1 MPHTLKRILA
11 DVINKP
17 QLITTEYA
25 DFVYNFLNDRNTDSG
40 YSKEAAIA
48 GGRKR
53 DKQELQYNEDTA
65 IGVIPVTGAL
75 SYLEYYGMCGEVG
88 TSYQGIV
95 SQFDQLIDSGAKTI
109 ILDVDSPGGMAFSMM
124 ETGRYLRKKADERGV
139 QLVAYVDGLSAS
151 AAFGLSVAAHEIIAN
166 PDAELGSV
174 GVVVKLRN
182 MNKAMNNAGV
192 EDTYIYAGDSKIP
205 FKEDGSFREDFLSD
219 IQYKVDALYQ
229 QFTQYVADMRGID
242 VGVVKSTQAK
252 VLLAQDA
259 IGIGFADKVMT
270 REDFSNYLADLVEK
284 PMRFSFKSKG
294 ENKNMTT
301 DVIEQEAVASLQAEF
316 EATVAKN
323 SELAAALAAQ
333 NEAFEAAQAQAADL
347 QKAVAAAQEQIAQMQ
362 ATAAK
367 EASDKRLTALQ
378 AVVDQDQAAAL
389 HVSLAALDDKAFATV
404 VASLQS
410 KAAEEEKA
418 FAEKGVAGGSADNKD
433 EDLVAKQLK
442 AKYAKPTAQ

>member
-1 MPHTLKRILA
+1 MGKLLRLTNKLYNTPHLMLPASLERVFTYL
-11 DVINKP
+11 D
-17 QLITTEYA
+17 
-25 DFVYNFLNDRNTDSG
+25 DRNNHADLAVQLEKKPKERNVQYVAETQVGVLSVSG
-40 YSKEAAIA
+40 PLTYIEYEA
-48 GGRKR
+48 
-53 DKQELQYNEDTA
+53 
-65 IGVIPVTGAL
+65 
-75 SYLEYYGMCGEVG
+75 MCGEQNS
-88 TSYQGIV
+88 SYQQIV
-95 SQFDQLIDSGAKTI
+95 DDFDKLCSMGAKTI
-109 ILDVDSPGGMAFSMM
+109 VMDVDSPGGEAYGLQ
-124 ETGRYLRKKADERGV
+124 ETGRYLRKKADEKGI

-205 FKEDGSFREDFLSD
+205 FKEDGSFREDFLAD

-229 QFTQYVADMRGID
+229 QFTEYVADMRGID

-301 DVIEQEAVASLQAEF
+301 DVIEQEAVASLKADF
-316 EATVAKN
+316 EAAVAKN
-323 SELAAALAAQ
+323 AELAAALAAQ
-333 NEAFEAAQAQAADL
+333 NEAFEAAQAQAAEL

-362 ATAAK
+362 AAAAK
-367 EASDKRLTALQ
+367 EASDKRMAALQ
-378 AVVDQDQAAAL
+378 AVVDQDQAATL

-404 VASLQS
+404 VASLQT
-410 KAAEEEKA
+410 KAVDEEKA
-418 FAEKGVAGGSADNKD
+418 FAEKGFAGSNADPVE
-433 EDLVAKQLK
+433 EDKTAAIIK
-442 AKYAKPTAQ
+442 AKYAAKKQ

>member
-1 MPHTLKRILA
+1 MGKLLRLTSILYNTPHLMLPASLERVFTYL
-11 DVINKP
+11 D
-17 QLITTEYA
+17 
-25 DFVYNFLNDRNTDSG
+25 DRNNHAELAVQLEKKP
-40 YSKEAAIA
+40 KE
-48 GGRKR
+48 RV
-53 DKQELQYNEDTA
+53 LQYVAETQVGVLSVSGPLTYIEYEA
-65 IGVIPVTGAL
+65 I
-75 SYLEYYGMCGEVG
+75 CGEQNS
-88 TSYQGIV
+88 SYQRIV
-95 SQFDQLIDSGAKTI
+95 DDFDKLCSMGAKTI
-109 ILDVDSPGGMAFSMM
+109 VMDVDSPGGIAYGMT

-205 FKEDGSFREDFLSD
+205 FKEDGSFREDFLAD

-229 QFTQYVADMRGID
+229 QFTEYVADMRGID

-259 IGIGFADKVMT
+259 IKIGFADKVMT

-316 EATVAKN
+316 EAAVAKN

-333 NEAFEAAQAQAADL
+333 NDAFEAAQAQAADL

-362 ATAAK
+362 AAAAK

-378 AVVDQDQAAAL
+378 AVVDKDQAAAL
-389 HVSLAALDDKAFATV
+389 HVSLSGLDDKAFATV

-410 KAAEEEKA
+410 KAVDEEKA
-418 FAEKGVAGGSADNKD
+418 FAEKGITGADSEPVE
-433 EDLVAKQLK
+433 EDKAAAILK
-442 AKYAKPTAQ
+442 AKYAAKKQ

>member
-1 MPHTLKRILA
+1 MGKLLRLTSILYNTPHLMLPASLERVFTYL
-11 DVINKP
+11 D
-17 QLITTEYA
+17 
-25 DFVYNFLNDRNTDSG
+25 DRNNHAELAVQLEKKP
-40 YSKEAAIA
+40 KE
-48 GGRKR
+48 RV
-53 DKQELQYNEDTA
+53 LQYVAETQV
-65 IGVIPVTGAL
+65 GVL
-75 SYLEYYGMCGEVG
+75 SVSGPLTYIEYEAMCGEQNS
-88 TSYQGIV
+88 SYQQIV
-95 SQFDQLIDSGAKTI
+95 DDFDKLCSMGAKTI
-109 ILDVDSPGGMAFSMM
+109 VMDVDSPGGMAYGMT

-229 QFTQYVADMRGID
+229 QFTEYVADMRGID

-259 IGIGFADKVMT
+259 IKLGFADKVMT

-323 SELAAALAAQ
+323 SELVAALAAQ
-333 NEAFEAAQAQAADL
+333 NDAFEAAQAQAAEL
-347 QKAVAAAQEQIAQMQ
+347 QKAVAAAQDQIAQMQ

-410 KAAEEEKA
+410 KAVDEEKA
-418 FAEKGVAGGSADNKD
+418 FAEKGVTGGDADKPVEQD
-433 EDLVAKQLK
+433 K
-442 AKYAKPTAQ
+442 AAAILQARYATK

>member
-1 MPHTLKRILA
+1 MGKLLRLTSILYNTPHLMLPASLERVFTYL
-11 DVINKP
+11 D
-17 QLITTEYA
+17 
-25 DFVYNFLNDRNTDSG
+25 DRNNHAELAVQLEKKP
-40 YSKEAAIA
+40 KE
-48 GGRKR
+48 RV
-53 DKQELQYNEDTA
+53 LQYVAETQVGVLSVSGPLTYIEYEA
-65 IGVIPVTGAL
+65 I
-75 SYLEYYGMCGEVG
+75 CGEQNS
-88 TSYQGIV
+88 SYQQIV
-95 SQFDQLIDSGAKTI
+95 DDFDKLCSMGAKTI
-109 ILDVDSPGGMAFSMM
+109 VMDVDSPGGMAYGMT

-259 IGIGFADKVMT
+259 IKLGFADKVMT

-323 SELAAALAAQ
+323 SELVAALAAQ
-333 NEAFEAAQAQAADL
+333 NDAFEAAKAQAAEL

-378 AVVDQDQAAAL
+378 AVVDHDQAAAL
-389 HVSLAALDDKAFATV
+389 HVSLATLDDKAFATV

-410 KAAEEEKA
+410 KAVDEEKA
-418 FAEKGVAGGSADNKD
+418 FAEKGITGAESEPVE
-433 EDLVAKQLK
+433 EDKAAAILK
-442 AKYAKPTAQ
+442 AKYAAKKQ

>member
-1 MPHTLKRILA
+1 MLPASLERVFTYL
-11 DVINKP
+11 D
-17 QLITTEYA
+17 
-25 DFVYNFLNDRNTDSG
+25 DRNNHAELAVQLEKKP
-40 YSKEAAIA
+40 KE
-48 GGRKR
+48 RV
-53 DKQELQYNEDTA
+53 LQYVAETQV
-65 IGVIPVTGAL
+65 GVL
-75 SYLEYYGMCGEVG
+75 SVSGPLTYIEYEAMCGEQNS
-88 TSYQGIV
+88 SYQQIV
-95 SQFDQLIDSGAKTI
+95 DDFDKLCSMGAKTVVM
-109 ILDVDSPGGMAFSMM
+109 DVDSPGGEAYGLQ

-182 MNKAMNNAGV
+182 MNKAMNNVGV

-205 FKEDGSFREDFLSD
+205 FKEDGSFREDFLAD

-229 QFTQYVADMRGID
+229 QFTEYVADMRGID

-259 IGIGFADKVMT
+259 IKIGFADKVMT

-316 EATVAKN
+316 EAAVAKN

-333 NEAFEAAQAQAADL
+333 NDAFEAAQAQAADL

-362 ATAAK
+362 AAAAK

-378 AVVDQDQAAAL
+378 AVVDKDQAAAL
-389 HVSLAALDDKAFATV
+389 HVSLSGLDDKAFATV

-410 KAAEEEKA
+410 KAVDEEKA
-418 FAEKGVAGGSADNKD
+418 FAEKGITGADSEPVE
-433 EDLVAKQLK
+433 EDKAAAILK
-442 AKYAKPTAQ
+442 AKYAAKKQ

>member
-1 MPHTLKRILA
+1 MGKLLRLTSILYNTPHLMLPASLERVFTYL
-11 DVINKP
+11 D
-17 QLITTEYA
+17 
-25 DFVYNFLNDRNTDSG
+25 DRNNHAELAVQLEKKPKERNVQYVAETQVGVLSVSG
-40 YSKEAAIA
+40 PLTYIEYEA
-48 GGRKR
+48 
-53 DKQELQYNEDTA
+53 
-65 IGVIPVTGAL
+65 
-75 SYLEYYGMCGEVG
+75 MCGEQNS
-88 TSYQGIV
+88 SYQQIV
-95 SQFDQLIDSGAKTI
+95 DDFDKLCSMGAKTI
-109 ILDVDSPGGMAFSMM
+109 VMDVDSPGGMAYGMT
-124 ETGRYLRKKADERGV
+124 ETGRYLRKKADEKGI

-205 FKEDGSFREDFLSD
+205 FKEDGSFREDFLAD

-229 QFTQYVADMRGID
+229 QFTEYVADMRGID

-252 VLLAQDA
+252 VLIAQDA
-259 IGIGFADKVMT
+259 IKIGFADKVMT

-301 DVIEQEAVASLQAEF
+301 DVIEQEAVASLKADF
-316 EATVAKN
+316 EAAVAKN
-323 SELAAALAAQ
+323 AELAAALAAQ
-333 NEAFEAAQAQAADL
+333 NEAFEAAQAQAAEL

-362 ATAAK
+362 AAAAK
-367 EASDKRLTALQ
+367 EASDKRLNALQ
-378 AVVDQDQAAAL
+378 AVVDQDQAATL

-404 VASLQS
+404 VASLQT
-410 KAAEEEKA
+410 KAVDEDKA
-418 FAEKGVAGGSADNKD
+418 FAEKGFAGSNADPVE
-433 EDLVAKQLK
+433 EDKTAAIIK
-442 AKYAKPTAQ
+442 AKYAAKKQ

>member
-1 MPHTLKRILA
+1 MGKLLRLTNKLYNTPHLMLPASLERVFTYL
-11 DVINKP
+11 D
-17 QLITTEYA
+17 
-25 DFVYNFLNDRNTDSG
+25 DRNNHAELAVQLEKKP
-40 YSKEAAIA
+40 KE
-48 GGRKR
+48 RNV
-53 DKQELQYNEDTA
+53 QYVAETQV
-65 IGVIPVTGAL
+65 GVISVNGPLT
-75 SYLEYYGMCGEVG
+75 YIEYEAMCGEQNS
-88 TSYQGIV
+88 SYQQIV
-95 SQFDQLIDSGAKTI
+95 DDFDKLCSMGAKTI
-109 ILDVDSPGGMAFSMM
+109 VMDVDSPGGEAYGLQ

-139 QLVAYVDGLSAS
+139 QLIAYVDGLSAS

-205 FKEDGSFREDFLSD
+205 FKEDGSFREDFLAD

-229 QFTQYVADMRGID
+229 QFTEYVADMRGID

-259 IGIGFADKVMT
+259 IKLGFADKVMT

-316 EATVAKN
+316 EAAVAKN

-333 NEAFEAAQAQAADL
+333 NDAFEAAQAQAADL

-362 ATAAK
+362 AAAAK

-378 AVVDQDQAAAL
+378 AVVDKDQAAAL
-389 HVSLAALDDKAFATV
+389 HVSLSGLDDKAFATV

-410 KAAEEEKA
+410 KAVDEEKA
-418 FAEKGVAGGSADNKD
+418 FAEKGITGADSEPVE
-433 EDLVAKQLK
+433 EDKAAAILK
-442 AKYAKPTAQ
+442 AKYAAKKQ

>member
-1 MPHTLKRILA
+1 MGKLLRLTSILYNTPHLMLPASLERVFTYL
-11 DVINKP
+11 D
-17 QLITTEYA
+17 
-25 DFVYNFLNDRNTDSG
+25 DRNNHAELAVQLEKKP
-40 YSKEAAIA
+40 KE
-48 GGRKR
+48 RV
-53 DKQELQYNEDTA
+53 LQYVAETQV
-65 IGVIPVTGAL
+65 GVL
-75 SYLEYYGMCGEVG
+75 SVSGPLTYIEYEAMCGEQNS
-88 TSYQGIV
+88 SYQQIV
-95 SQFDQLIDSGAKTI
+95 DDFDKLCSMGAKTI
-109 ILDVDSPGGMAFSMM
+109 VMDVDSPGGEAYGLT

-229 QFTQYVADMRGID
+229 QFTEYVADMRGID

-259 IGIGFADKVMT
+259 IKLGFADKAMT

-301 DVIEQEAVASLQAEF
+301 DVIGQEAVASLQADF

-323 SELAAALAAQ
+323 SELVAALAAQ
-333 NEAFEAAQAQAADL
+333 NDAFEAAQAQAAEL
-347 QKAVAAAQEQIAQMQ
+347 QKTVAAAQEQIAQMQ
-362 ATAAK
+362 AAAAK

-410 KAAEEEKA
+410 KAVDEEKA
-418 FAEKGVAGGSADNKD
+418 FAEKGVTGGDADKPVEQD
-433 EDLVAKQLK
+433 K
-442 AKYAKPTAQ
+442 AAAILQARYATK

>member
-1 MPHTLKRILA
+1 MGKLLRLTSILYNTPHLMLPASLERVFTYL
-11 DVINKP
+11 D
-17 QLITTEYA
+17 
-25 DFVYNFLNDRNTDSG
+25 DRNNHAELAVRLEKKPKERNVQYVAETQVGVLSVSG
-40 YSKEAAIA
+40 PLTYIEYEA
-48 GGRKR
+48 
-53 DKQELQYNEDTA
+53 
-65 IGVIPVTGAL
+65 
-75 SYLEYYGMCGEVG
+75 MCGEQNS
-88 TSYQGIV
+88 SYQQIV
-95 SQFDQLIDSGAKTI
+95 DDFDKLCSMGAKTI
-109 ILDVDSPGGMAFSMM
+109 VMDVDSPGGMAYGMM
-124 ETGRYLRKKADERGV
+124 ETGRYLRKKANEKGI

-205 FKEDGSFREDFLSD
+205 FKEDGSFREDFLAD

-229 QFTQYVADMRGID
+229 QFTEYVADMRGID

-301 DVIEQEAVASLQAEF
+301 DVIEQEAVASLKADF
-316 EATVAKN
+316 EAAVAKN
-323 SELAAALAAQ
+323 AELAAALAAQ
-333 NEAFEAAQAQAADL
+333 NEAFEAAQAQAAEL
-347 QKAVAAAQEQIAQMQ
+347 QKAVAAAQEQVAQMQ
-362 ATAAK
+362 AAAAK
-367 EASDKRLTALQ
+367 EASDKRLNALQ

-404 VASLQS
+404 VASLQT
-410 KAAEEEKA
+410 KAVDEDKA
-418 FAEKGVAGGSADNKD
+418 FAEKGFAGSNADPVE
-433 EDLVAKQLK
+433 EDKTAAIIK
-442 AKYAKPTAQ
+442 AKYAAKKQ

>member
-1 MPHTLKRILA
+1 MGKLLRLTNKLYNTPHLMLPASLERVFTYL
-11 DVINKP
+11 D
-17 QLITTEYA
+17 
-25 DFVYNFLNDRNTDSG
+25 DRNNHAELAVQLEKKP
-40 YSKEAAIA
+40 KE
-48 GGRKR
+48 RV
-53 DKQELQYNEDTA
+53 LQYVAETQV
-65 IGVIPVTGAL
+65 GVL
-75 SYLEYYGMCGEVG
+75 SVNGPLTYIEYEAMCGEQNS
-88 TSYQGIV
+88 SYQQIV
-95 SQFDQLIDSGAKTI
+95 DDFDKLCSMGAKTI
-109 ILDVDSPGGMAFSMM
+109 VMDADSPGGEAYGMM
-124 ETGRYLRKKADERGV
+124 ETGRYLRKKADEKGI

-151 AAFGLSVAAHEIIAN
+151 ACFGLCVAAHEIIAN

-229 QFTQYVADMRGID
+229 QFTEYVADMRGID

-259 IGIGFADKVMT
+259 IKLGFADKVMT

-301 DVIEQEAVASLQAEF
+301 DVIGQEAVASLQAEF

-323 SELAAALAAQ
+323 SELVAALAAQ
-333 NEAFEAAQAQAADL
+333 NEAFEAAQAQAAEL

-367 EASDKRLTALQ
+367 EASDKRLAALQ

-389 HVSLAALDDKAFATV
+389 HVSLAALDDNAFATV
-404 VASLQS
+404 VGSLQS
-410 KAAEEEKA
+410 KAVDEEKA
-418 FAEKGVAGGSADNKD
+418 FAEKGVTGGDADKPVE
-433 EDLVAKQLK
+433 EDKAAAILK
-442 AKYAKPTAQ
+442 ARYATK

>member
-1 MPHTLKRILA
+1 MGKLLRLTSILYNTPHLMLPASLERVFTYL
-11 DVINKP
+11 D
-17 QLITTEYA
+17 
-25 DFVYNFLNDRNTDSG
+25 DRNNHAELAVQLEKKPKEHNVQYVAETQVGVLSVSG
-40 YSKEAAIA
+40 PLTYIEYEA
-48 GGRKR
+48 
-53 DKQELQYNEDTA
+53 
-65 IGVIPVTGAL
+65 
-75 SYLEYYGMCGEVG
+75 MCGEQNS
-88 TSYQGIV
+88 SYQQIV
-95 SQFDQLIDSGAKTI
+95 DDFDKLCSMGAKTI
-109 ILDVDSPGGMAFSMM
+109 VMDVDSPGGIAYGMM
-124 ETGRYLRKKADERGV
+124 ETGRYLRKKADEKGI

-205 FKEDGSFREDFLSD
+205 FKEDGSFREDFLAD

-229 QFTQYVADMRGID
+229 QFTEYVADMRGID

-301 DVIEQEAVASLQAEF
+301 DVIEQEAVASLKADF
-316 EATVAKN
+316 EAAVAKN
-323 SELAAALAAQ
+323 AELAAALAAQ
-333 NEAFEAAQAQAADL
+333 NEAFEAAQAQAAEL
-347 QKAVAAAQEQIAQMQ
+347 QKAVADAQEQIAQMQ
-362 ATAAK
+362 AAAAK
-367 EASDKRLTALQ
+367 EASDKRLNALQ

-404 VASLQS
+404 VASLQT
-410 KAAEEEKA
+410 KAVDEDKA
-418 FAEKGVAGGSADNKD
+418 FAEKGFAGSNADPVE
-433 EDLVAKQLK
+433 EDKTAAIIK
-442 AKYAKPTAQ
+442 AKYAAKKQ

>member
-1 MPHTLKRILA
+1 MGKLLRLTNKLYNTPHLMLPASLERVFTYL
-11 DVINKP
+11 D
-17 QLITTEYA
+17 
-25 DFVYNFLNDRNTDSG
+25 DRNNHAELAVQLEKKPKERNVQYVAETQVGVLSVSG
-40 YSKEAAIA
+40 PLTYIEYEA
-48 GGRKR
+48 
-53 DKQELQYNEDTA
+53 
-65 IGVIPVTGAL
+65 
-75 SYLEYYGMCGEVG
+75 MCGEQNS
-88 TSYQGIV
+88 SYQQIV
-95 SQFDQLIDSGAKTI
+95 DDFDKLCSMGAKTI
-109 ILDVDSPGGMAFSMM
+109 VMDVDSPGGEAYGLQ
-124 ETGRYLRKKADERGV
+124 ETGRYLRKKADEKGI

-205 FKEDGSFREDFLSD
+205 FKEDGSFREDFLAD

-229 QFTQYVADMRGID
+229 QFTEYVADMRGID

-301 DVIEQEAVASLQAEF
+301 DVIEQEAVASLKADF
-316 EATVAKN
+316 EAAVAKN
-323 SELAAALAAQ
+323 AELAAALAAQ
-333 NEAFEAAQAQAADL
+333 NEAFEAAQAQAAEL

-362 ATAAK
+362 AAAAK
-367 EASDKRLTALQ
+367 EASDKRMAALQ
-378 AVVDQDQAAAL
+378 AVVDQDQAATL

-404 VASLQS
+404 VASLQT
-410 KAAEEEKA
+410 KAVDEDKA
-418 FAEKGVAGGSADNKD
+418 FAEKGFAGSNADPVE
-433 EDLVAKQLK
+433 EDKTAAIIK
-442 AKYAKPTAQ
+442 AKYAAKKQ

>member
-1 MPHTLKRILA
+1 MGKLLRLTSILYNTPHLMLPASLERVFTYL
-11 DVINKP
+11 D
-17 QLITTEYA
+17 
-25 DFVYNFLNDRNTDSG
+25 DRNNHAELAVQLEKKP
-40 YSKEAAIA
+40 KE
-48 GGRKR
+48 RV
-53 DKQELQYNEDTA
+53 LQYVAETQV
-65 IGVIPVTGAL
+65 GVL
-75 SYLEYYGMCGEVG
+75 SVSGPLTYIEYEAMCGEQNS
-88 TSYQGIV
+88 SYQQIV
-95 SQFDQLIDSGAKTI
+95 DDFDKLCSMGAKTI
-109 ILDVDSPGGMAFSMM
+109 VMDVDSPGGMAYGMT

-259 IGIGFADKVMT
+259 IKLGFADKVMT

-301 DVIEQEAVASLQAEF
+301 DVIEQEAIASLQAEF

-323 SELAAALAAQ
+323 SELVAALAAQ
-333 NEAFEAAQAQAADL
+333 NDAFEAAQAQAAEL
-347 QKAVAAAQEQIAQMQ
+347 QKTVAAAQEQIAQMQ
-362 ATAAK
+362 AAAAK

-410 KAAEEEKA
+410 KAVDEEKA

>member
-1 MPHTLKRILA
+1 MGKLLRLTSILYNTPHLMLPASLERVFTYL
-11 DVINKP
+11 D
-17 QLITTEYA
+17 
-25 DFVYNFLNDRNTDSG
+25 DRNNHAELAVQLEKKP
-40 YSKEAAIA
+40 KE
-48 GGRKR
+48 RV
-53 DKQELQYNEDTA
+53 LQYVVETQV
-65 IGVIPVTGAL
+65 GVL
-75 SYLEYYGMCGEVG
+75 SVSGPLTYIEYEAMCGEQNS
-88 TSYQGIV
+88 SYQQIV
-95 SQFDQLIDSGAKTI
+95 DDFDKLCSMGAKTI
-109 ILDVDSPGGMAFSMM
+109 VMDVDSPGGMAYGMA

-205 FKEDGSFREDFLSD
+205 FKEDGSFREDFLAD

-229 QFTQYVADMRGID
+229 QFTEYVADMRGID

-316 EATVAKN
+316 EAAVAKN
-323 SELAAALAAQ
+323 TELAAALTAQ
-333 NEAFEAAQAQAADL
+333 NDAFEAAQAQAAEL

-362 ATAAK
+362 AAAAK

-389 HVSLAALDDKAFATV
+389 HMSLAALDDKAFATV

-410 KAAEEEKA
+410 KAVDEEKA
-418 FAEKGVAGGSADNKD
+418 FAEKGITGAESEPVE
-433 EDLVAKQLK
+433 EDKAAAILK
-442 AKYAKPTAQ
+442 AKYAAKKQ

>member
-1 MPHTLKRILA
+1 MGKLLRLTNKLYNTPHLMLPASLERVFTYL
-11 DVINKP
+11 D
-17 QLITTEYA
+17 
-25 DFVYNFLNDRNTDSG
+25 DRNNHAELAIQLEKKPKERNVQYVAETQVGVLSVSG
-40 YSKEAAIA
+40 PLTYIEYEA
-48 GGRKR
+48 
-53 DKQELQYNEDTA
+53 
-65 IGVIPVTGAL
+65 
-75 SYLEYYGMCGEVG
+75 MCGEQNS
-88 TSYQGIV
+88 SYQQIV
-95 SQFDQLIDSGAKTI
+95 DDFDKLCSMGAKTI
-109 ILDVDSPGGMAFSMM
+109 VMDVDSPGGEAYSLQ

-205 FKEDGSFREDFLSD
+205 FKEDGSFREDFLAD

-229 QFTQYVADMRGID
+229 QFTEYVADMRGID

-259 IGIGFADKVMT
+259 IKLGFADKVMT

-316 EATVAKN
+316 EAAVAKN

-333 NEAFEAAQAQAADL
+333 NDAFEAAQAQAADL

-362 ATAAK
+362 AAAAK

-378 AVVDQDQAAAL
+378 AVVDKDQAAAL
-389 HVSLAALDDKAFATV
+389 HVSLSGLDDKAFATV

-410 KAAEEEKA
+410 KAVDEEKA
-418 FAEKGVAGGSADNKD
+418 FAEKGITGADSEPVE
-433 EDLVAKQLK
+433 EDKAAAILK
-442 AKYAKPTAQ
+442 AKYAAKKQ

>member
-1 MPHTLKRILA
+1 MGKLLRLTSILYNTPHLMLPASLERVFTYL
-11 DVINKP
+11 D
-17 QLITTEYA
+17 
-25 DFVYNFLNDRNTDSG
+25 DRNNH
-40 YSKEAAIA
+40 A
-48 GGRKR
+48 
-53 DKQELQYNEDTA
+53 ELAVQLEKKPKDRNVQYVAETQV
-65 IGVIPVTGAL
+65 GVISVNGPLT
-75 SYLEYYGMCGEVG
+75 YIEYEAMCGEQNS
-88 TSYQGIV
+88 SYQQIV
-95 SQFDQLIDSGAKTI
+95 DDFDKLCSMGAKTI
-109 ILDVDSPGGMAFSMM
+109 VMDVDSPGGMAYGMT
-124 ETGRYLRKKADERGV
+124 ETGRYLRKKADERGI

-151 AAFGLSVAAHEIIAN
+151 AAFGLSAAAHEIIAN

-205 FKEDGSFREDFLSD
+205 FKEDGSFREDFLAD

-229 QFTQYVADMRGID
+229 QFTEYVADMRGID

-259 IGIGFADKVMT
+259 IKIGFADKVMT

-301 DVIEQEAVASLQAEF
+301 DVIEQEAVASLQADF
-316 EATVAKN
+316 EAAVAKN

-333 NEAFEAAQAQAADL
+333 NDAFEAVQAQAADL

-362 ATAAK
+362 AAAAK

-378 AVVDQDQAAAL
+378 AVVDKDQAAAL
-389 HVSLAALDDKAFATV
+389 HVSLSGLDDKAFATV

-410 KAAEEEKA
+410 KAVDEEKA
-418 FAEKGVAGGSADNKD
+418 FAEKGITGADSEPVE
-433 EDLVAKQLK
+433 EDKAAAILK
-442 AKYAKPTAQ
+442 AKYAAKKQ

>member
-1 MPHTLKRILA
+1 MGKLLRLTNKLYNTPHLMLPASLERVFTYL
-11 DVINKP
+11 D
-17 QLITTEYA
+17 
-25 DFVYNFLNDRNTDSG
+25 DRNNHAELAVQLEKKP
-40 YSKEAAIA
+40 KE
-48 GGRKR
+48 RNV
-53 DKQELQYNEDTA
+53 QYVAETQ
-65 IGVIPVTGAL
+65 IGVL
-75 SYLEYYGMCGEVG
+75 SVSGPLTYIEYEAMCGEQNS
-88 TSYQGIV
+88 SYQQIV
-95 SQFDQLIDSGAKTI
+95 DDFDKLCSMGAKTI
-109 ILDVDSPGGMAFSMM
+109 VMDVDSPGGEAYGLQ
-124 ETGRYLRKKADERGV
+124 ETGRYLRKKADEKGI

-229 QFTQYVADMRGID
+229 QFTEYVADMRGID

-252 VLLAQDA
+252 VLMAQDA
-259 IGIGFADKVMT
+259 IKIGFADKAMT

-301 DVIEQEAVASLQAEF
+301 DVIEQEAVTSLKADF
-316 EATVAKN
+316 EAAVAKN
-323 SELAAALAAQ
+323 TELAAALAAQ
-333 NEAFEAAQAQAADL
+333 NEAFEAAQAQAAEL
-347 QKAVAAAQEQIAQMQ
+347 QKAVAAAQEQVAQMQ
-362 ATAAK
+362 AAAAK
-367 EASDKRLTALQ
+367 EASDKRMAALQ

-404 VASLQS
+404 VASLQA
-410 KAAEEEKA
+410 KAVDEDKA
-418 FAEKGVAGGSADNKD
+418 FAEKGFAGSNADPVE
-433 EDLVAKQLK
+433 EDKTAAIIK
-442 AKYAKPTAQ
+442 AKYAAKKQ

>member
-1 MPHTLKRILA
+1 MGKLLRLTSILYNTPHLMLPASLERVFTYL
-11 DVINKP
+11 D
-17 QLITTEYA
+17 
-25 DFVYNFLNDRNTDSG
+25 DRNNHAELAVQLEKKP
-40 YSKEAAIA
+40 KERA
-48 GGRKR
+48 
-53 DKQELQYNEDTA
+53 LQYVAETQV
-65 IGVIPVTGAL
+65 GVL
-75 SYLEYYGMCGEVG
+75 SVSGPLTYIEYEAMCGEQNS
-88 TSYQGIV
+88 SYQQIV
-95 SQFDQLIDSGAKTI
+95 DDFDKLCSMGAKTI
-109 ILDVDSPGGMAFSMM
+109 VMDVDSPGGMAYGMT
-124 ETGRYLRKKADERGV
+124 ETGRYLRKKADEKGV

-205 FKEDGSFREDFLSD
+205 FKEDGSFREDFLAD

-229 QFTQYVADMRGID
+229 QFTEYVADMRGID

-252 VLLAQDA
+252 VMLAQDA
-259 IGIGFADKVMT
+259 IKIGFADKVMT

-301 DVIEQEAVASLQAEF
+301 DVIEQESVASLQASLD
-316 EATVAKN
+316 AAVAKN
-323 SELAAALAAQ
+323 DELAAALAAQ
-333 NEAFEAAQAQAADL
+333 NEAFESAQAQAADL

-362 ATAAK
+362 AAAAK

-389 HVSLAALDDKAFATV
+389 HVSLSGLDDKAFATV

-410 KAAEEEKA
+410 KAVEEEKA
-418 FAEKGVAGGSADNKD
+418 FAEKGITGAESEPVE
-433 EDLVAKQLK
+433 EDKAAAILK
-442 AKYAKPTAQ
+442 AKYAAKKQ

>member
-1 MPHTLKRILA
+1 MGKLLRLTSILYNTPHLMLPASLERVFTYL
-11 DVINKP
+11 D
-17 QLITTEYA
+17 
-25 DFVYNFLNDRNTDSG
+25 DRNNHAELAVRLEKKPKERNVQYVAETQVGVLSVSG
-40 YSKEAAIA
+40 PLTYIEYEA
-48 GGRKR
+48 
-53 DKQELQYNEDTA
+53 
-65 IGVIPVTGAL
+65 
-75 SYLEYYGMCGEVG
+75 MCGEQNS
-88 TSYQGIV
+88 SYQQIV
-95 SQFDQLIDSGAKTI
+95 DDFDKLCSMGAKTI
-109 ILDVDSPGGMAFSMM
+109 VMDVDSPGGMAYGMM
-124 ETGRYLRKKADERGV
+124 ETGRYLRKKANEKGI

-205 FKEDGSFREDFLSD
+205 FKEDGSFREDFLAD

-229 QFTQYVADMRGID
+229 QFTEYVADMRGID

-301 DVIEQEAVASLQAEF
+301 DVIEQEAVASLKADF
-316 EATVAKN
+316 EAAVAKN
-323 SELAAALAAQ
+323 AELAAALAAQ
-333 NEAFEAAQAQAADL
+333 NEAFEAAQAQAAEL
-347 QKAVAAAQEQIAQMQ
+347 QKAVAAAQEQVAQMQ
-362 ATAAK
+362 AAAAK
-367 EASDKRLTALQ
+367 EASDKRLNALQ
-378 AVVDQDQAAAL
+378 AVVDQDQAATL

-404 VASLQS
+404 VASLQT
-410 KAAEEEKA
+410 KAVDEDKA
-418 FAEKGVAGGSADNKD
+418 FAEKGFAGSNADPVE
-433 EDLVAKQLK
+433 EDKTAAIIK
-442 AKYAKPTAQ
+442 AKYAAKKQ

>member
-1 MPHTLKRILA
+1 MGKLLRLTNKLYNTPHLMLPASLERVFTYL
-11 DVINKP
+11 D
-17 QLITTEYA
+17 
-25 DFVYNFLNDRNTDSG
+25 DRNNHAELAVQLEKKPKERNVQYVAETQVGVLSVSG
-40 YSKEAAIA
+40 PLTYIEYEA
-48 GGRKR
+48 
-53 DKQELQYNEDTA
+53 
-65 IGVIPVTGAL
+65 
-75 SYLEYYGMCGEVG
+75 MCGEQNS
-88 TSYQGIV
+88 SYQQIV
-95 SQFDQLIDSGAKTI
+95 DDFDKLCSMGARTI
-109 ILDVDSPGGMAFSMM
+109 VMDVDSPGGEAYGLQ
-124 ETGRYLRKKADERGV
+124 ETGRYLRKKANEKGI

-205 FKEDGSFREDFLSD
+205 FKEDGSFREDFLAD

-229 QFTQYVADMRGID
+229 QFTEYVADMRGID

-252 VLLAQDA
+252 VLIAQDA
-259 IGIGFADKVMT
+259 IKIGFADKVMT

-301 DVIEQEAVASLQAEF
+301 DVIEQEAVASLKADF
-316 EATVAKN
+316 EAAVAKN
-323 SELAAALAAQ
+323 AELAAALAAQ
-333 NEAFEAAQAQAADL
+333 NEAFEAAQTQAAEL

-362 ATAAK
+362 AAAAK
-367 EASDKRLTALQ
+367 EASDKRLAALQ

-404 VASLQS
+404 VASLQT
-410 KAAEEEKA
+410 KAVDEDKA
-418 FAEKGVAGGSADNKD
+418 FAEKGFAGSNADPVE
-433 EDLVAKQLK
+433 EDKTAAIIK
-442 AKYAKPTAQ
+442 AKYAAKKQ

>member
-1 MPHTLKRILA
+1 MGKLLRLTSILYNTPHLMLPASLERVFTYL
-11 DVINKP
+11 D
-17 QLITTEYA
+17 
-25 DFVYNFLNDRNTDSG
+25 DRNNHAELAVQLEKKP
-40 YSKEAAIA
+40 KE
-48 GGRKR
+48 RV
-53 DKQELQYNEDTA
+53 LQYVAETQVGVLSVSGPLTYIEYEA
-65 IGVIPVTGAL
+65 I
-75 SYLEYYGMCGEVG
+75 CGEQNS
-88 TSYQGIV
+88 SYQQIV
-95 SQFDQLIDSGAKTI
+95 DDFDKLCSMGAKTI
-109 ILDVDSPGGMAFSMM
+109 VMDVDSPGGMAYGMM

-259 IGIGFADKVMT
+259 IKLGFADKVMT

-323 SELAAALAAQ
+323 SELVAALTAQ

-410 KAAEEEKA
+410 KAVEEEKA

>member
-1 MPHTLKRILA
+1 MGKLLRLTSILYNTPHLMLPASLERVFTYL
-11 DVINKP
+11 D
-17 QLITTEYA
+17 
-25 DFVYNFLNDRNTDSG
+25 DRNNHAELAVQLEKKP
-40 YSKEAAIA
+40 KE
-48 GGRKR
+48 RV
-53 DKQELQYNEDTA
+53 LQYVAETQVGVLSVSGPLTYIEYEA
-65 IGVIPVTGAL
+65 I
-75 SYLEYYGMCGEVG
+75 CGEQNS
-88 TSYQGIV
+88 SYQQIV
-95 SQFDQLIDSGAKTI
+95 DDFDKLCSMGAKTI
-109 ILDVDSPGGMAFSMM
+109 VMDVDSPGGMAYGMM

-229 QFTQYVADMRGID
+229 QFTEYVADMRGID

-259 IGIGFADKVMT
+259 IKLGFADKVMT

-323 SELAAALAAQ
+323 SELVAALAAQ
-333 NEAFEAAQAQAADL
+333 NEAFEAAQAQAAEL

-367 EASDKRLTALQ
+367 EASEKRLTALQ
-378 AVVDQDQAAAL
+378 AVVDQDQAAEL

-410 KAAEEEKA
+410 KAVDEEKA
-418 FAEKGVAGGSADNKD
+418 FAEKGVTGGDADKPVEQD
-433 EDLVAKQLK
+433 K
-442 AKYAKPTAQ
+442 AAAILQARYATK

>member
-1 MPHTLKRILA
+1 MGKLLRLTNKLYNTPHLMLPASLERVFTYL
-11 DVINKP
+11 D
-17 QLITTEYA
+17 
-25 DFVYNFLNDRNTDSG
+25 DRNNHAELAIQLEKKP
-40 YSKEAAIA
+40 KE
-48 GGRKR
+48 RNV
-53 DKQELQYNEDTA
+53 QYVAETQV
-65 IGVIPVTGAL
+65 GVL
-75 SYLEYYGMCGEVG
+75 SVNGPLTYIEYEAMCGEQNS
-88 TSYQGIV
+88 SYQQIV
-95 SQFDQLIDSGAKTI
+95 DDFDKLCSMGAKTI
-109 ILDVDSPGGMAFSMM
+109 VMDVDSPGGEAYSLQ

-205 FKEDGSFREDFLSD
+205 FKEDGSFREDFLAD

-229 QFTQYVADMRGID
+229 QFTEYVADMRGID

-259 IGIGFADKVMT
+259 IKLGFADKVMT

-316 EATVAKN
+316 EAAVAKN

-333 NEAFEAAQAQAADL
+333 NDAFEAVQAQAADL

-362 ATAAK
+362 AAAAK

-378 AVVDQDQAAAL
+378 TVVDKDQAAAL
-389 HVSLAALDDKAFATV
+389 HVSLSGLDDKAFATV

-410 KAAEEEKA
+410 KAVDEEKA
-418 FAEKGVAGGSADNKD
+418 FAEKGITGADSEPVE
-433 EDLVAKQLK
+433 EDKAAAILK
-442 AKYAKPTAQ
+442 AKYAAKKQ

>member
-1 MPHTLKRILA
+1 MGKLLRLTSILYNTPHLMLPASLERVFTYL
-11 DVINKP
+11 D
-17 QLITTEYA
+17 
-25 DFVYNFLNDRNTDSG
+25 DRNNHAELAVQLEKKPKERNVQYVAETQVGVLSVSG
-40 YSKEAAIA
+40 PLTYIEYEA
-48 GGRKR
+48 
-53 DKQELQYNEDTA
+53 
-65 IGVIPVTGAL
+65 
-75 SYLEYYGMCGEVG
+75 MCGEQNS
-88 TSYQGIV
+88 SYQQIV
-95 SQFDQLIDSGAKTI
+95 DDFDKLCSMGAKTI
-109 ILDVDSPGGMAFSMM
+109 VMDVDSPGGMAYGMT

-205 FKEDGSFREDFLSD
+205 FKEDGSFREDFLAD

-229 QFTQYVADMRGID
+229 QFTEYVADMRGID

-301 DVIEQEAVASLQAEF
+301 DVIEQEAVASLKADF
-316 EATVAKN
+316 EAAVAKN
-323 SELAAALAAQ
+323 TELAAALAAQ
-333 NEAFEAAQAQAADL
+333 NEAFEAAQAQAAEL
-347 QKAVAAAQEQIAQMQ
+347 QKAVATAQEQIAQMQ
-362 ATAAK
+362 AAAAK
-367 EASDKRLTALQ
+367 EVSDKRLNALQ

-404 VASLQS
+404 VASLQT
-410 KAAEEEKA
+410 KAVDEEKA
-418 FAEKGVAGGSADNKD
+418 FAEKGFAGSNADPVE
-433 EDLVAKQLK
+433 EDKTAAIIK
-442 AKYAKPTAQ
+442 AKYAAKKQ

>member
-1 MPHTLKRILA
+1 MGKLLRLTNKLYNTPHLMLPASLERVFTYL
-11 DVINKP
+11 D
-17 QLITTEYA
+17 
-25 DFVYNFLNDRNTDSG
+25 DRNNHAELAVQLEKKPKERNVQYVAETQVGVLSVSG
-40 YSKEAAIA
+40 PLTYIEYEA
-48 GGRKR
+48 
-53 DKQELQYNEDTA
+53 
-65 IGVIPVTGAL
+65 
-75 SYLEYYGMCGEVG
+75 MCGEQNS
-88 TSYQGIV
+88 SYQQIV
-95 SQFDQLIDSGAKTI
+95 DDFDKLCSMGARTI
-109 ILDVDSPGGMAFSMM
+109 VMDVDSPGGEAYGLQ
-124 ETGRYLRKKADERGV
+124 ETGRYLRKKANEKGI

-205 FKEDGSFREDFLSD
+205 FKEDGSFREDFLAD

-229 QFTQYVADMRGID
+229 QFTEYVADMRGID

-252 VLLAQDA
+252 VLIAQDA
-259 IGIGFADKVMT
+259 IKIGFADKVMT

-301 DVIEQEAVASLQAEF
+301 DVIEQEAVASLKADF
-316 EATVAKN
+316 EAAVAKN
-323 SELAAALAAQ
+323 AELAAALAAQ
-333 NEAFEAAQAQAADL
+333 NEAFEAAQAQAAEL

-362 ATAAK
+362 AAAAK
-367 EASDKRLTALQ
+367 EASDKRLNALQ

-404 VASLQS
+404 VASLQT
-410 KAAEEEKA
+410 KAVDEEKA
-418 FAEKGVAGGSADNKD
+418 FAEKGFAGSNADPVE
-433 EDLVAKQLK
+433 EDKTAAIIK
-442 AKYAKPTAQ
+442 AKYAAKKQ

>member
-1 MPHTLKRILA
+1 MGKLLRLTNKLYNTPHLMLPASLERVFTYL
-11 DVINKP
+11 D
-17 QLITTEYA
+17 
-25 DFVYNFLNDRNTDSG
+25 DRNNH
-40 YSKEAAIA
+40 A
-48 GGRKR
+48 
-53 DKQELQYNEDTA
+53 ELAVQLEKKPKDRNVQYVAETQV
-65 IGVIPVTGAL
+65 GVISVNGPLT
-75 SYLEYYGMCGEVG
+75 YIEYEAMCGEQNS
-88 TSYQGIV
+88 SYQQIV
-95 SQFDQLIDSGAKTI
+95 DDFDKLCSMGAKTI
-109 ILDVDSPGGMAFSMM
+109 VMDADSPGGEAYGMM
-124 ETGRYLRKKADERGV
+124 ETGRYLRKKADERGI

-151 AAFGLSVAAHEIIAN
+151 ACFGLCVAAHEIIAN

-229 QFTQYVADMRGID
+229 QFTEYVADMRGID

-259 IGIGFADKVMT
+259 IKMGFADKAMT

-301 DVIEQEAVASLQAEF
+301 DVIGQEAVAALQADF

-323 SELAAALAAQ
+323 SELVAALTAQ
-333 NEAFEAAQAQAADL
+333 NEAFEAAQAQAAEL

-367 EASDKRLTALQ
+367 EASDKRLAALQ

-389 HVSLAALDDKAFATV
+389 HVSLAALDDQAFATV
-404 VASLQS
+404 VGSLQS

-433 EDLVAKQLK
+433 EDLVAKHLK
-442 AKYAKPTAQ
+442 AKFQKSTAQ

>member
-1 MPHTLKRILA
+1 MGKLLRLTNKLYNTPHLMLPASLERVFTYL
-11 DVINKP
+11 D
-17 QLITTEYA
+17 
-25 DFVYNFLNDRNTDSG
+25 DRNNHAELAVQLEKKPKERNVQYVAETQVGVLSVSG
-40 YSKEAAIA
+40 PLTYIEYEA
-48 GGRKR
+48 
-53 DKQELQYNEDTA
+53 
-65 IGVIPVTGAL
+65 
-75 SYLEYYGMCGEVG
+75 MCGEQNS
-88 TSYQGIV
+88 SYQQIV
-95 SQFDQLIDSGAKTI
+95 DDFDKLCSMGAKTI
-109 ILDVDSPGGMAFSMM
+109 VMDVDSPGGEAYGLT
-124 ETGRYLRKKADERGV
+124 ETGRYLRKKADEKGI

-205 FKEDGSFREDFLSD
+205 FKEDGSFREDFLAD

-229 QFTQYVADMRGID
+229 QFTEYVADMRGID

-316 EATVAKN
+316 EAVVAKN

-333 NEAFEAAQAQAADL
+333 NDAFEAAQAQAAEL

-362 ATAAK
+362 AAAAK
-367 EASDKRLTALQ
+367 EVSDKRLTALQ

-389 HVSLAALDDKAFATV
+389 HMSLAALDDKAFATV

-410 KAAEEEKA
+410 KAVDEEKA
-418 FAEKGVAGGSADNKD
+418 FAEKGITGAESEPVE
-433 EDLVAKQLK
+433 EDKAAAILK
-442 AKYAKPTAQ
+442 AKYAAKKQ

>member
-1 MPHTLKRILA
+1 MGKLLRLTSILYNTPHLMLPASLERVFTYL
-11 DVINKP
+11 D
-17 QLITTEYA
+17 
-25 DFVYNFLNDRNTDSG
+25 DRNNHAELAVRLEKKPKERNVQYVAETQVGVLSVSG
-40 YSKEAAIA
+40 PLTYIEYEA
-48 GGRKR
+48 
-53 DKQELQYNEDTA
+53 
-65 IGVIPVTGAL
+65 
-75 SYLEYYGMCGEVG
+75 MCGEQNS
-88 TSYQGIV
+88 SYQQIV
-95 SQFDQLIDSGAKTI
+95 DDFDKLCSMGAKTI
-109 ILDVDSPGGMAFSMM
+109 VMDVDSPGGMAYGMT
-124 ETGRYLRKKADERGV
+124 ETGRYLRKKADEKGI

-205 FKEDGSFREDFLSD
+205 FKEDGSFREDFLAD

-229 QFTQYVADMRGID
+229 QFTEYVADMRGID

-316 EATVAKN
+316 EAAVAKN
-323 SELAAALAAQ
+323 TELAAALTAQ
-333 NEAFEAAQAQAADL
+333 NDAFEAAQAQAAEL

-362 ATAAK
+362 AAAAK

-389 HVSLAALDDKAFATV
+389 HMSLAALDDKAFATV

-410 KAAEEEKA
+410 KAVDEEKA
-418 FAEKGVAGGSADNKD
+418 FAEKGITGAESEPVE
-433 EDLVAKQLK
+433 EDKAAAILK
-442 AKYAKPTAQ
+442 AKYAAKKQ

>member
-1 MPHTLKRILA
+1 MGKLLRLTSILYNTPHLMLPASLERVFTYL
-11 DVINKP
+11 D
-17 QLITTEYA
+17 
-25 DFVYNFLNDRNTDSG
+25 DRNNHAELAVQLEKKP
-40 YSKEAAIA
+40 KE
-48 GGRKR
+48 RV
-53 DKQELQYNEDTA
+53 LQYVAETQV
-65 IGVIPVTGAL
+65 GVL
-75 SYLEYYGMCGEVG
+75 SVNGPLTYIEYEAMCGEQNS
-88 TSYQGIV
+88 SYQQIV
-95 SQFDQLIDSGAKTI
+95 DDFDKLCSMGAKTI
-109 ILDVDSPGGMAFSMM
+109 VMDVDSPGGEAYGLQ

-259 IGIGFADKVMT
+259 IKLGFADKVMT

-301 DVIEQEAVASLQAEF
+301 DVIGQEAVASLQAEF

-323 SELAAALAAQ
+323 SELVAALAAQ
-333 NEAFEAAQAQAADL
+333 NDAFEAAQAQAAEL
-347 QKAVAAAQEQIAQMQ
+347 QKTVAAAQEQIAQMQ
-362 ATAAK
+362 AAAAK

-410 KAAEEEKA
+410 KAVEEEKA

>member
-1 MPHTLKRILA
+1 MGKLLRLTNKLYNTPHLMLPASLERVFTYL
-11 DVINKP
+11 D
-17 QLITTEYA
+17 
-25 DFVYNFLNDRNTDSG
+25 DRNNHAELAVQLEKKPKERNVQYVAETQVGVLSVSG
-40 YSKEAAIA
+40 PLTYIEYEA
-48 GGRKR
+48 
-53 DKQELQYNEDTA
+53 
-65 IGVIPVTGAL
+65 
-75 SYLEYYGMCGEVG
+75 MCGEQNS
-88 TSYQGIV
+88 SYQQIV
-95 SQFDQLIDSGAKTI
+95 DDFDKLCSMGARTI
-109 ILDVDSPGGMAFSMM
+109 VMDVDSPGGEAYGLQ
-124 ETGRYLRKKADERGV
+124 ETGRYLRKKANEKGI

-205 FKEDGSFREDFLSD
+205 FKEDGSFREDFLAD

-229 QFTQYVADMRGID
+229 QFTEYVADMRGID

-252 VLLAQDA
+252 VLIAQDA
-259 IGIGFADKVMT
+259 IKIGFADKVMT

-301 DVIEQEAVASLQAEF
+301 DVIEQEAVASLKADF
-316 EATVAKN
+316 EAAVAKN
-323 SELAAALAAQ
+323 AELAAALAAQ
-333 NEAFEAAQAQAADL
+333 NEAFEAAQAQAAEL
-347 QKAVAAAQEQIAQMQ
+347 QKAVATAQEQIAQMQ
-362 ATAAK
+362 AAAAK
-367 EASDKRLTALQ
+367 EASDKRLNALQ

-404 VASLQS
+404 VASLQT
-410 KAAEEEKA
+410 KAVDEDKA
-418 FAEKGVAGGSADNKD
+418 FAEKGFAGSNADPVE
-433 EDLVAKQLK
+433 EDKTAAIIK
-442 AKYAKPTAQ
+442 AKYAAKKQ

>member
-1 MPHTLKRILA
+1 MGKLLRLTSILYNTPHLMLPASLERVFTYL
-11 DVINKP
+11 D
-17 QLITTEYA
+17 
-25 DFVYNFLNDRNTDSG
+25 DRNNHAELAVRLEKKPKERNVQYVAETQVGVLSVSG
-40 YSKEAAIA
+40 PLTYIEYEA
-48 GGRKR
+48 
-53 DKQELQYNEDTA
+53 
-65 IGVIPVTGAL
+65 
-75 SYLEYYGMCGEVG
+75 MCGEQNS
-88 TSYQGIV
+88 SYQQIV
-95 SQFDQLIDSGAKTI
+95 DDFDKLCSMGAKTI
-109 ILDVDSPGGMAFSMM
+109 VMDVDSPGGMAYGMT
-124 ETGRYLRKKADERGV
+124 ETGRYLRKKADEKGI

-205 FKEDGSFREDFLSD
+205 FKEDGSFREDFLAD

-229 QFTQYVADMRGID
+229 QFTEYVADMRGID

-301 DVIEQEAVASLQAEF
+301 DVIEQEAVASLKADF
-316 EATVAKN
+316 EAAVAKN
-323 SELAAALAAQ
+323 AELAAALAAQ
-333 NEAFEAAQAQAADL
+333 NEAFEAAQAQAAEL

-362 ATAAK
+362 AAAAK
-367 EASDKRLTALQ
+367 EVSDKRLNALQ

-404 VASLQS
+404 VASLQT
-410 KAAEEEKA
+410 KAVDEEKA
-418 FAEKGVAGGSADNKD
+418 FAEKGFAGSNADPVE
-433 EDLVAKQLK
+433 EDKTAAIIK
-442 AKYAKPTAQ
+442 AKYAAKKQ

>member
-1 MPHTLKRILA
+1 MGKLLRLTNKLYNTPHLMLPASLERVFTYL
-11 DVINKP
+11 D
-17 QLITTEYA
+17 
-25 DFVYNFLNDRNTDSG
+25 DRNNHAELAVQLEKKPKERNVQYVAETQVGVLSVSG
-40 YSKEAAIA
+40 PLTYIEYEA
-48 GGRKR
+48 
-53 DKQELQYNEDTA
+53 
-65 IGVIPVTGAL
+65 
-75 SYLEYYGMCGEVG
+75 MCGEQNS
-88 TSYQGIV
+88 SYQQIV
-95 SQFDQLIDSGAKTI
+95 DDFDKLCSMGARTI
-109 ILDVDSPGGMAFSMM
+109 VMDVDSPGGEAYGLQ
-124 ETGRYLRKKADERGV
+124 ETGRYLRKKANEKGI

-205 FKEDGSFREDFLSD
+205 FKEDGSFREDFLAD

-229 QFTQYVADMRGID
+229 QFTEYVADMRGID

-301 DVIEQEAVASLQAEF
+301 DVIEQEAVASLKADF
-316 EATVAKN
+316 EAAVAKN
-323 SELAAALAAQ
+323 AELAAALTAQ
-333 NEAFEAAQAQAADL
+333 NEAFEAAQAQAAEL

-362 ATAAK
+362 AAAAK
-367 EASDKRLTALQ
+367 EASDKRMAALQ
-378 AVVDQDQAAAL
+378 AVVDQDQAATL

-404 VASLQS
+404 VASLQT
-410 KAAEEEKA
+410 KAVDEDKA
-418 FAEKGVAGGSADNKD
+418 FAEKGFAGSNADPVE
-433 EDLVAKQLK
+433 EDKTAAIIK
-442 AKYAKPTAQ
+442 AKYAAKKQ

>member
-1 MPHTLKRILA
+1 MLPASLERVFTYL
-11 DVINKP
+11 D
-17 QLITTEYA
+17 
-25 DFVYNFLNDRNTDSG
+25 DRNNHAELAVQLEKKP
-40 YSKEAAIA
+40 KE
-48 GGRKR
+48 RV
-53 DKQELQYNEDTA
+53 LQYVAETQV
-65 IGVIPVTGAL
+65 GVL
-75 SYLEYYGMCGEVG
+75 SVSGPLTYIEYEAMCGEQNS
-88 TSYQGIV
+88 SYQQIV
-95 SQFDQLIDSGAKTI
+95 DDFDKLCSMGAKTVVM
-109 ILDVDSPGGMAFSMM
+109 DVDSPGGEAYGLQ
-124 ETGRYLRKKADERGV
+124 ETGRYLRKKADERGI

-182 MNKAMNNAGV
+182 MNKAMNNVGV

-205 FKEDGSFREDFLSD
+205 FKEDGSFREDFLAD

-229 QFTQYVADMRGID
+229 QFTEYVADMRGID

-259 IGIGFADKVMT
+259 IKIGFADKVMT

-316 EATVAKN
+316 EAAVAKN

-333 NEAFEAAQAQAADL
+333 NDAFEAAQAQAADL

-362 ATAAK
+362 AAAAK

-378 AVVDQDQAAAL
+378 AVVDKDQAAAL
-389 HVSLAALDDKAFATV
+389 HVSLSGLDDKAFATV

-410 KAAEEEKA
+410 KAVDEEKA
-418 FAEKGVAGGSADNKD
+418 FAEKGITGADSEPVE
-433 EDLVAKQLK
+433 EDKAAAILK
-442 AKYAKPTAQ
+442 AKYAAKKQ